1 MARVT
6 GIGGVFF
13 KASDTAALA
22 AWYRDNLG
30 VEVQPWGGAQFYWGA
45 ESPGAPAGYT
55 VWSPFAADTKY
66 FAPSEKPFMINF
78 RVDDLGALLAS
89 LRARGCNVL
98 DRSEDTE
105 QGRFGY
111 VLDPDGNLLELWQ
124 PAPSDPSAP
133 KKG

>member
-13 KASDTAALA
+13 KASDPKPLA
-22 AWYRDNLG
+22 AWYREHLG
-30 VEVQPWGGAQFYWGA
+30 VDVQAWGGAAFAWGA
-45 ESPGAPAGYT
+45 EGPGAPPGYT

-66 FAPSEKPFMINF
+66 FAPSEKPFMVNL
-78 RVDDLGALLAS
+78 RVDDLDALLAA
-89 LRARGCNVL
+89 LRARGANVL
-98 DRSEDTE
+98 DRREDTE

-124 PAPSDPSAP
+124 PSPADPSLP
-133 KKG
+133 GPT